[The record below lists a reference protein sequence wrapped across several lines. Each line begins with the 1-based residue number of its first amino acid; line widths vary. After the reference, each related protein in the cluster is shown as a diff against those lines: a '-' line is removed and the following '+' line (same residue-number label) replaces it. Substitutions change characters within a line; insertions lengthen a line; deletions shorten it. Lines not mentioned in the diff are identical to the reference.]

1 MLSVKYGDLDRLQIW
16 EILLNDTF
24 YYRRSRNNLPENSM
38 NTFSETKT
46 EEVKICP
53 LCESA
58 ESEFVFWNFDRLHS
72 LPGKF
77 GLVRCVKCDFYR
89 LSPRPAVED
98 LASYYPADAYYSY
111 QQPEDMSVF
120 EKDKNPRG
128 LQKLKGKMRESV
140 LDAYGY
146 PVPRLN
152 AWQKIL
158 QPAFTKFFKERALYG
173 LQDVFPR
180 YVENGKALD
189 IGCGN
194 AETLAY
200 LKLFGWQV
208 AGIDFNEAAA
218 VAAKKFYDIDVFVGR
233 TEDAPFAPESFDF
246 IRMSH
251 VIEHLPFVVETMR
264 HIASL
269 LKPEG
274 VIYIETPNI
283 EAFSFK
289 QSREYWYPL
298 ECPRHLFL
306 FSPQTLTAILEKCG
320 IEVTKTETFFYDT
333 YQWEDTYRK
342 EEKTGEKLKTRP
354 QTIDPARAEKLKAD
368 SRAEHRANPFCGDII
383 RLWGRKK

>member
-1 MLSVKYGDLDRLQIW
+1 LGKRQQSDF
-16 EILLNDTF
+16 LLLLF
-24 YYRRSRNNLPENSM
+24 EKRIYPEENLM
-38 NTFSETKT
+38 NIFSETET
-46 EEVKICP
+46 EEIKICP

-58 ESEFVFWNFDRLHS
+58 DSEFVFWNFDRLHS

-77 GLVRCVKCDFYR
+77 GLVRCAECDFHR

-98 LASYYPADAYYSY
+98 LAAYYPADAYYSY
-111 QQPEDMSVF
+111 QQPEDLSVF
-120 EKDKNPRG
+120 EKNANPRG
-128 LQKLKGKMRESV
+128 VQKIKEKMRESV
-140 LDAYGY
+140 LQSYGY
-146 PVPRLN
+146 PVSALS

-158 QPAFTKFFKERALYG
+158 QPVFTKFFKERALYG
-173 LQDVFPR
+173 LQDVFPCFA
-180 YVENGKALD
+180 ENGKALD

-208 AGIDFNEAAA
+208 AGVDFNEAAA
-218 VAAKKFYDIDVFVGR
+218 VAAKRFYDIDVFVGR
-233 TEDAPFAPESFDF
+233 TEDAPFAPASFDF

-251 VIEHLPFVVETMR
+251 VIEHLPFVVDSMR

-269 LKPEG
+269 LKPNG

-306 FSPQTLTAILEKCG
+306 FSPKTLGALLEKFG
-320 IEVTKTETFFYDT
+320 LEVTKTETFFYDT
-333 YQWEDTYRK
+333 YDWEDTYRT
-342 EEKTGEKLKTRP
+342 EENLGEKLEQRP
-354 QTIDPARAEKLKAD
+354 QTSDPERAEKLKSG
-368 SRAEHRANPFCGDII
+368 SREEHRTNPLCGDII